1 MFIISNLF
9 INGVFMSFLI
19 EEKVYQQGRV
29 YEFSKDGV
37 AFQVKL
43 LEKKN
48 PTKFRFLKEQEIAI
62 RQGREIKKKYYLF
75 QLSLP
80 VTANISTR
88 SQIAVNFHEPQ
99 RETKFFSAI
108 NTHLM
113 KHSIICT
120 SVPEHGNIITV
131 LNYVVL
137 LLSSQAFKL

>member
-48 PTKFRFLKEQEIAI
+48 PTKFRFLKEQETAI
-62 RQGREIKKKYYLF
+62 RQGREIKKKYCLF
-75 QLSLP
+75 RLSLS

-88 SQIAVNFHEPQ
+88 SQIAINFHEPQ

-113 KHSIICT
+113 KHSRICT

-137 LLSSQAFKL
+137 LPSSQAFKL